1 MTDRFGILSFR
12 APRIAVALSLAANLI
27 WIPQA
32 LILSDALAAASIGPE
47 AELTRLTPIMLA
59 SLFTLLL
66 VARSAAEVGAFA
78 ISARTSVATKLDLR
92 RKLIHAV
99 LPWSPLDATRPPAG
113 EIAALVVDQIE
124 TIDPFLVRYQTAR
137 FRMAVIP
144 VAIFIAVLPVSWA
157 VGLILAIA
165 GPVIPVFM
173 ALIGATARERSR
185 RQFDEAGNLTG
196 LLLDRLRGLATIRLL
211 GAEEGVATTIEASGE
226 RVRRS
231 AMDVLSIAFL
241 SSAALEFFATI
252 GIAMVALYIGFYLL
266 GWATYGATL
275 SAFGLSGGLFMLL
288 LAPDFFQPLRDFA
301 AAYHDRAAVAGL
313 AERTDGIFNVRRS
326 SIVGR
331 ADSTAYRHLGRPFA
345 SRVDVR
351 RLTVLLAGCD
361 RPLLKHASLTVAA
374 GEHVAIMGPSGAGK
388 SALLHAIAGLVD
400 VAEGRVAID
409 GMFIT
414 NDTAETLR
422 RRIAWIGQ
430 EPYVRQTSL
439 ARNLQLSD
447 QPLDRERAA
456 AALAKAR
463 LAKRVGRMQHRMLTP
478 VGENGAGLSGG
489 ELRRLAIARALLAD
503 APMILA
509 DEPTADLDGVTVDEV
524 RSALLDAARGKT
536 LIVATHDVDLAN
548 RMDRI
553 VKLCEGS
560 VEELAS

>member
-32 LILSDALAAASIGPE
+32 LILADTLAAASIGPE

-66 VARSAAEVGAFA
+66 VARAAAEVGAFA
-78 ISARTSVATKLDLR
+78 ISACTSVATKLDLR
-92 RKLIHAV
+92 RKLIHAA

-144 VAIFIAVLPVSWA
+144 VVIFVAILPVSWA

-165 GPVIPVFM
+165 GPVVPVFM

-196 LLLDRLRGLATIRLL
+196 LLLDRLRGLASIRLL
-211 GAEEGVATTIEASGE
+211 GAEERVATTIEACGE

-231 AMDVLSIAFL
+231 AMDVLSVAFL
-241 SSAALEFFATI
+241 SSAALEFFATV
-252 GIAMVALYIGFYLL
+252 GIAMVAVYIGFYLL
-266 GWATYGATL
+266 GWTTFGATL
-275 SAFGLSGGLFMLL
+275 ASFGLSGGLFMLL
-288 LAPDFFQPLRDFA
+288 LAPEFFQPLRDFA

-313 AERTDGIFNVRRS
+313 AERTDGIFNVRRPD
-326 SIVGR
+326 IVGR
-331 ADSTAYRHLGRPFA
+331 LDATAYRHPDRPFA
-345 SRVDVR
+345 SCVDVR
-351 RLTVLLAGCD
+351 RLTVRLAECE
-361 RPLLKHASLTVAA
+361 RPLLKHANLTVAA

-388 SALLHAIAGLVD
+388 SALLHAIAGLVHG
-400 VAEGRVAID
+400 VGGQVAID
-409 GMFIT
+409 GMFLT
-414 NDTAETLR
+414 NDTAEILR

-430 EPYVRQTSL
+430 EPYVRQASL
-439 ARNLQLSD
+439 ARNLQLGD
-447 QPLDRERAA
+447 QLLDRERAA

-463 LAKRVGRMQHRMLTP
+463 LAKRVGRMQRRMLTP
-478 VGENGAGLSGG
+478 IGENGAGLSGG

-509 DEPTADLDGVTVDEV
+509 DEPTADLDGVTADEV

-536 LIVATHDVDLAN
+536 LIVATHDVDLAR

-553 VKLCEGS
+553 VTLYEGS
-560 VEELAS
+560 VEEIAS